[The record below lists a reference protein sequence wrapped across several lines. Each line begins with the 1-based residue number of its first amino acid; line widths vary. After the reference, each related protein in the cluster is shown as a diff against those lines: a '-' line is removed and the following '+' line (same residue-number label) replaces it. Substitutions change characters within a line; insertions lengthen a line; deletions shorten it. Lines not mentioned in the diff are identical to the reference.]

1 MSTKQKL
8 RRTCWNVAHFFPLIV
23 VGVLVDR
30 VDPARAASP
39 MFVQNDNSQVETA
52 NAKSAEHKLPNPAET
67 PEDALAR
74 AKLLHETIKGALLVV
89 HRDFFD
95 DENPH
100 VLPSQSLEDVFE
112 ELTRSQGV
120 QVRWLTVDADEMNVH
135 HRPKTDFEKQ
145 AIEKIRNGA
154 EQHSGFFEEQFQF
167 VGRIPLANQCL
178 KCHVKQR
185 LNLNERSAGLSITI
199 PVKRE
204 QEPKVQSQ
212 RFAPSNH
219 KSVFGN

>member
-1 MSTKQKL
+1 
-8 RRTCWNVAHFFPLIV
+8 
-23 VGVLVDR
+23 
-30 VDPARAASP
+30 
-39 MFVQNDNSQVETA
+39 MFVQIDNSQVESA
-52 NAKSAEHKLPNPAET
+52 SAESAKHKLPDPAET
-67 PEDALAR
+67 SEDALAR

-112 ELTRSQGV
+112 ELTRCQGV
-120 QVRWLTVDADEMNVH
+120 QVHWLTVDADEMNIH

-154 EQHSGFFEEQFQF
+154 EQHSGLVDEQFQF

-199 PVKRE
+199 PVKRS
-204 QEPKVQSQ
+204 QEPKGQSQ
-212 RFAPSNH
+212 QFAPSNH
-219 KSVFGN
+219 TSVFGN